1 MLSGVAPNFVSAPFP
16 PHKLH
21 LISLPVHSP
30 KTNETIAVVRRVDAH
45 KTV

>member
-1 MLSGVAPNFVSAPFP
+1 MLSGVAANFVSATFP

-30 KTNETIAVVRRVDAH
+30 KNQRDHCSSAAG
-45 KTV
+45 